1 MLHPNGADT
10 GLSLLFWDASALA
23 KAFSP
28 EAGTPIVLG
37 AIKVTRGRGSVLTEF
52 VVLEA
57 FTVLAKHWRTRNL
70 ARHAYKAAIDELSQD
85 YRAAFDV
92 VEVDGPIRQQAFEL
106 ARRYRGSALGAMD
119 LLHLASALEAAR
131 ETAAGAAG
139 VRHFGRAAP
148 VRRRRGGAVHLQSR
162 DGPAVEAAHAAVAL
176 ILLTQK
182 REGAEKGCR
191 ALSAPPCLCVI

>member
-1 MLHPNGADT
+1 MAGLSHTYGADT
-10 GLSLLFWDASALA
+10 GLSLLFWDASALV
-23 KAFSP
+23 KAYST

-37 AIKVTRGRGSVLTEF
+37 AIKVMRGRGSVLTEL

-57 FTVLAKHWRTRNL
+57 FTVLAKLWRAKNL
-70 ARHAYKAAIDELSQD
+70 TRHAYTAAIDELSHD

-131 ETAAGAAG
+131 E
-139 VRHFGRAAP
+139 
-148 VRRRRGGAVHLQSR
+148 RRPEPLVFATSDGPLQS
-162 DGPAVEAAHAAVAL
+162 AAAAEGL
-176 ILLTQK
+176 RTFNPETDPLSKLLTL
-182 REGAEKGCR
+182 
-191 ALSAPPCLCVI
+191 LSR